1 MRIKNRSIF
10 FALSLSFSQIE
21 QREKKSEWFDYST
34 ASTHIDYVLRTT
46 DDEFMAVAVRVSAKC
61 CCLLHYQVIYVH
73 CNCILH
79 IHTRYVLSCFRVFI
93 FKINFN
99 VYVSAPFE
107 TISPVF
113 FPILLNSLFDLMPYR
128 IPSIRFTCW
137 KFYTA
142 YAVANSHCMR
152 HEHSHKMFSCN
163 FLDNFGFV
171 WKKQKKKKREHK

>member
-1 MRIKNRSIF
+1 MRIKNRGIF

-46 DDEFMAVAVRVSAKC
+46 DDEFMAATVRVSAEC

-113 FPILLNSLFDLMPYR
+113 FPHFTKFTLWSHAISYSADSIHMLKILHRICSCKFTLHETWTLAQNVLMQ
-128 IPSIRFTCW
+128 
-137 KFYTA
+137 
-142 YAVANSHCMR
+142 
-152 HEHSHKMFSCN
+152 FS
-163 FLDNFGFV
+163 
-171 WKKQKKKKREHK
+171 R